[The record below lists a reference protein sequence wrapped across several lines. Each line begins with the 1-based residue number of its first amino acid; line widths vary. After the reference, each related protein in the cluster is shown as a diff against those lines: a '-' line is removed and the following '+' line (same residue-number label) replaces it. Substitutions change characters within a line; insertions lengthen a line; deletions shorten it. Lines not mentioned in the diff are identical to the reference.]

1 MANLATSIRTTDSA
15 GRLRALAPARPSA
28 TPLTPRR
35 PLLRSRVSAG
45 VCQMFEKRLKEIYP
59 NLKDITYDISD
70 LYNYIDALADLSAL
84 VFDPSTNTYAPHN
97 KDWVKKKAFAH
108 LKKQAGRR

>member
-1 MANLATSIRTTDSA
+1 
-15 GRLRALAPARPSA
+15 
-28 TPLTPRR
+28 
-35 PLLRSRVSAG
+35 
-45 VCQMFEKRLKEIYP
+45 MFEKRLKEIYP

-108 LKKQAGRR
+108 LKKQAGRGGQIGGRGGGKRRGHSREDLRSARRRSRVW

>member
-1 MANLATSIRTTDSA
+1 
-15 GRLRALAPARPSA
+15 
-28 TPLTPRR
+28 
-35 PLLRSRVSAG
+35 
-45 VCQMFEKRLKEIYP
+45 
-59 NLKDITYDISD
+59 
-70 LYNYIDALADLSAL
+70 L

>member
-1 MANLATSIRTTDSA
+1 
-15 GRLRALAPARPSA
+15 
-28 TPLTPRR
+28 
-35 PLLRSRVSAG
+35 
-45 VCQMFEKRLKEIYP
+45 MFEKRLKEIYP

-97 KDWVKKKAFAH
+97 KDWVKTKAFAH